1 MGLSTTQALC
11 SCLPPLLDTMPVPH
25 LYNSDVNCEPPQ
37 VRPGEVRDLH
47 RILIAGHF
55 GFPNG
60 EGATARVHAYAK
72 GLSGAGCDVR
82 VVCLGWTERSTQG
95 AKNQEVHGSYQGIP
109 FVYAGGSP
117 FRDTSFARRRLRTAR
132 AALQLARMARPAHGR
147 GPADVI
153 LLSYDGP
160 ITSALWPVTTVMA
173 CRFAGSAF
181 VMEKSEYPFVYAPA
195 WTKAWAWVVT
205 RTMYKLP
212 DAVIVIS
219 TCLERYFLSRVR
231 RGARVIRIPILVD
244 LDEFHLSPAEAP
256 DRDILSYAGN
266 LDNPGEVE
274 DLLESFGE
282 VAARF
287 PQWSLRIIGGSRDPR
302 ALDRFRARAADMGL
316 VERVEFTGSVGR
328 LEIPGLLREAAAF
341 ALPRASGI
349 FSTAGFPTKLGE
361 YLAMGKPVVVTA
373 TGDIPLYLRDGVDA
387 YLVPPDDTHAFAA
400 RLAEVFADPS
410 AAREVGERGR
420 ETARR
425 EFDIVSQCRRL
436 ADFMEEVGSAK
447 APSQVIPG

>member
-1 MGLSTTQALC
+1 
-11 SCLPPLLDTMPVPH
+11 
-25 LYNSDVNCEPPQ
+25 
-37 VRPGEVRDLH
+37 
-47 RILIAGHF
+47 
-55 GFPNG
+55 
-60 EGATARVHAYAK
+60 
-72 GLSGAGCDVR
+72 
-82 VVCLGWTERSTQG
+82 
-95 AKNQEVHGSYQGIP
+95 
-109 FVYAGGSP
+109 
-117 FRDTSFARRRLRTAR
+117 
-132 AALQLARMARPAHGR
+132 
-147 GPADVI
+147 
-153 LLSYDGP
+153 
-160 ITSALWPVTTVMA
+160 
-173 CRFAGSAF
+173 
-181 VMEKSEYPFVYAPA
+181 
-195 WTKAWAWVVT
+195 
-205 RTMYKLP
+205 
-212 DAVIVIS
+212 
-219 TCLERYFLSRVR
+219 
-231 RGARVIRIPILVD
+231 
-244 LDEFHLSPAEAP
+244 
-256 DRDILSYAGN
+256 
-266 LDNPGEVE
+266 
-274 DLLESFGE
+274 
-282 VAARF
+282 
-287 PQWSLRIIGGSRDPR
+287 
-302 ALDRFRARAADMGL
+302 MGL